1 MKKTLISFVIPC
13 FRSENT
19 IKSVIDEVIATV
31 QQREHYDYE
40 IVAVNDCSPDDV
52 MGVLRTLAAADSK
65 IKVIELTKNVGKHAA
80 VLAGY
85 SFTVGCYIV
94 DLDDDMQS
102 PIPELWRLLKPLEQG
117 ECDYVTAKYTTRKH
131 PTWKRIGSYAN
142 LKMSAVMLDK
152 PQNLR
157 FENFSAMHR
166 FVVQEIINYRNPYPY
181 LEGLV
186 LRITSR
192 IQTVTME
199 QRERGDALSTGFTF
213 RKSISLWVNGLTAF
227 SVKPLR
233 VASLIGLATATS
245 GFVYA
250 AYIILRR
257 LFDAQIMSGYSSL
270 MAVLLITSGIVM
282 LCLGMIGEYVGR
294 IYICINSAPQ
304 SVIKAT
310 WNISRTLQQ
319 QPGEPE

>member
-117 ECDYVTAKYTTRKH
+117 ECCLLYTSPSPR
-131 PTWKRIGSYAN
+131 
-142 LKMSAVMLDK
+142 D
-152 PQNLR
+152 
-157 FENFSAMHR
+157 
-166 FVVQEIINYRNPYPY
+166 
-181 LEGLV
+181 
-186 LRITSR
+186 
-192 IQTVTME
+192 
-199 QRERGDALSTGFTF
+199 RG
-213 RKSISLWVNGLTAF
+213 
-227 SVKPLR
+227 
-233 VASLIGLATATS
+233 
-245 GFVYA
+245 
-250 AYIILRR
+250 
-257 LFDAQIMSGYSSL
+257 
-270 MAVLLITSGIVM
+270 
-282 LCLGMIGEYVGR
+282 
-294 IYICINSAPQ
+294 
-304 SVIKAT
+304 
-310 WNISRTLQQ
+310 
-319 QPGEPE
+319 